1 MEQIS
6 ARIDDNS
13 LLGGTGA
20 LEKDNTKTMPTGAG
34 MKNRGGGLV
43 TMA

>member
-6 ARIDDNS
+6 ARMDENT
-13 LLGGTGA
+13 LLGGIGA

-43 TMA
+43 NMA